1 MPANHLESDPD
12 PFYIRS
18 LIVPCLHD
26 TILIEIIEMHVN
38 HKEHTIFVMN
48 NSQLQLFVKIA
59 ETGSFTRAGQE
70 LNMTQP
76 AVSRA
81 ISSLE
86 NELDVTLIIRDRR
99 NGIVLTD
106 VGQRILVIFRRI
118 LQQFDKV
125 QQVVAAEKGLEIGT
139 IRIGSFPM
147 SSAHLLPKIIRSI
160 RDRYPQIQ
168 FELHEGNI
176 LEIQEWLSSRAIDV
190 ALIIATD
197 KEPVDVA
204 YETLPLYSEEMLAVF
219 RDDEPFANQEILPVQ
234 MLDKHPMIICKG
246 GYEVPIVDLFNRA
259 DAELHFGFVVY
270 NVNTCLSMIEQGLGT
285 AMLPAISLSWLPPG
299 VKALPTE
306 PKAYRNIEIAVPSLV
321 DASPA
326 SRLFIETAQQLFG
339 QR

>member
-1 MPANHLESDPD
+1 
-12 PFYIRS
+12 
-18 LIVPCLHD
+18 
-26 TILIEIIEMHVN
+26 
-38 HKEHTIFVMN
+38 MN

-197 KEPVDVA
+197 KEPIDTA

-219 RDDEPFANQEILPVQ
+219 RDDEPFANQETLPVQ

-246 GYEVPIVDLFNRA
+246 GYEVPIVDLFHRA

-270 NVNTCLSMIEQGLGT
+270 NVNTCLSMIEQGLGA

-339 QR
+339 QG

>member
-1 MPANHLESDPD
+1 M
-12 PFYIRS
+12 I
-18 LIVPCLHD
+18 I
-26 TILIEIIEMHVN
+26 IIEMHVN
-38 HKEHTIFVMN
+38 HKEHTKSDMN

-86 NELDVTLIIRDRR
+86 NELDVILIIRDRR
-99 NGIVLTD
+99 NGIALTD

-125 QQVVAAEKGLEIGT
+125 QQVVSAEKGLEIGT

-168 FELHEGNI
+168 FELYEGNI

-197 KEPVDVA
+197 KEPVDMA
-204 YETLPLYSEEMLAVF
+204 YETLPLYSEEILAVF
-219 RDDEPFANQEILPVQ
+219 RDDEPFANLEVLPVQ

-259 DAELHFGFVVY
+259 DAELNFGFVVY

-285 AMLPAISLSWLPPG
+285 SMLPVISLSWLPPG

>member
-1 MPANHLESDPD
+1 MAS
-12 PFYIRS
+12 
-18 LIVPCLHD
+18 CL
-26 TILIEIIEMHVN
+26 
-38 HKEHTIFVMN
+38 
-48 NSQLQLFVKIA
+48 
-59 ETGSFTRAGQE
+59 
-70 LNMTQP
+70 
-76 AVSRA
+76 
-81 ISSLE
+81 
-86 NELDVTLIIRDRR
+86 
-99 NGIVLTD
+99 
-106 VGQRILVIFRRI
+106 RRI

-197 KEPVDVA
+197 KEPIDTA

-219 RDDEPFANQEILPVQ
+219 RDDEPFANLEVLPVQ

-270 NVNTCLSMIEQGLGT
+270 NVNTCLSMIEQGLGA

-339 QR
+339 QG

>member
-1 MPANHLESDPD
+1 
-12 PFYIRS
+12 
-18 LIVPCLHD
+18 
-26 TILIEIIEMHVN
+26 
-38 HKEHTIFVMN
+38 MN

-118 LQQFDKV
+118 LQQYDKV
-125 QQVVAAEKGLEIGT
+125 QQVVSAEKGLEIGT
-139 IRIGSFPM
+139 IRVGSFPM

-160 RDRYPQIQ
+160 RDRYPNIE

-176 LEIQEWLSSRAIDV
+176 IEIQEWLNSRAIDV
-190 ALIIATD
+190 ALIIVTEQ
-197 KEPVDVA
+197 EPVEKA
-204 YETLPLYSEEMLAVF
+204 YETMPLYNEEMLAVF
-219 RDDEPFANQEILPVQ
+219 RDDEPFADQEILPVK
-234 MLDKHPMIICKG
+234 MLNQHPMIVCQG
-246 GYEVPIVDLFNRA
+246 GYEVPIVDLFKRA
-259 DAELHFGFVVY
+259 ETELHFGFVVH
-270 NVNTCLSMIEQGLGT
+270 NVNTCLNMIEQGLGT

-306 PKAYRNIEIAVPSLV
+306 PKAYRHIEIAVPSLV
-321 DASPA
+321 EASPA

-339 QR
+339 QRS

>member
-1 MPANHLESDPD
+1 
-12 PFYIRS
+12 
-18 LIVPCLHD
+18 
-26 TILIEIIEMHVN
+26 
-38 HKEHTIFVMN
+38 MN

-70 LNMTQP
+70 MNMTQP

-197 KEPVDVA
+197 KEPADVA

-219 RDDEPFANQEILPVQ
+219 REDEPFANQEILPVQ

-259 DAELHFGFVVY
+259 NAALHFGFVVY

-306 PKAYRNIEIAVPSLV
+306 PKAYRNIEIAVPSLI

>member
-1 MPANHLESDPD
+1 
-12 PFYIRS
+12 
-18 LIVPCLHD
+18 
-26 TILIEIIEMHVN
+26 
-38 HKEHTIFVMN
+38 MN

-197 KEPVDVA
+197 KEPIDTA

-219 RDDEPFANQEILPVQ
+219 RDDEPFANQEVLPVQ

-246 GYEVPIVDLFNRA
+246 GYEVPIVDLFHRA

-270 NVNTCLSMIEQGLGT
+270 NVNTCLSMIEQGLGA

-339 QR
+339 QG

>member
-1 MPANHLESDPD
+1 
-12 PFYIRS
+12 
-18 LIVPCLHD
+18 
-26 TILIEIIEMHVN
+26 
-38 HKEHTIFVMN
+38 MN

-86 NELDVTLIIRDRR
+86 NELDVILIIRDRR

-168 FELHEGNI
+168 FELYEGNI

-197 KEPVDVA
+197 KEPVDMA
-204 YETLPLYSEEMLAVF
+204 YETLPLYSEEILAVF
-219 RDDEPFANQEILPVQ
+219 RDDEPFANLEVLPVQ
-234 MLDKHPMIICKG
+234 MLDNHPMIICKG

-259 DAELHFGFVVY
+259 DAELNFGFVVY

-285 AMLPAISLSWLPPG
+285 SMLPVISLSWLPPR

>member
-1 MPANHLESDPD
+1 M
-12 PFYIRS
+12 I
-18 LIVPCLHD
+18 I
-26 TILIEIIEMHVN
+26 IIEMHVN
-38 HKEHTIFVMN
+38 HKEHTKSDMN

-197 KEPVDVA
+197 KEPIDTA

-219 RDDEPFANQEILPVQ
+219 RDDEPFANQETLPVQ

-246 GYEVPIVDLFNRA
+246 GYEVPIVDLFHRA

-270 NVNTCLSMIEQGLGT
+270 NVNTCLSMIEQGLGA

-339 QR
+339 QG

>member
-1 MPANHLESDPD
+1 
-12 PFYIRS
+12 
-18 LIVPCLHD
+18 
-26 TILIEIIEMHVN
+26 MHVN
-38 HKEHTIFVMN
+38 HKEHTKSDMN

-86 NELDVTLIIRDRR
+86 NELDVILIIRDRR

-160 RDRYPQIQ
+160 RECYPQIQ
-168 FELHEGNI
+168 FELYEGNI

-197 KEPVDVA
+197 KEPVDMA
-204 YETLPLYSEEMLAVF
+204 YETLPLYSEEILAVF
-219 RDDEPFANQEILPVQ
+219 RDDEPFANLEVLPVQ
-234 MLDKHPMIICKG
+234 MLDNHPMIICKG

-259 DAELHFGFVVY
+259 DAELNFGFVVY

-285 AMLPAISLSWLPPG
+285 SMLPVISLSWLPPG

>member
-1 MPANHLESDPD
+1 
-12 PFYIRS
+12 
-18 LIVPCLHD
+18 
-26 TILIEIIEMHVN
+26 
-38 HKEHTIFVMN
+38 MN

-106 VGQRILVIFRRI
+106 VGQRILVIFRQI
-118 LQQFDKV
+118 LQQYDKV
-125 QQVVAAEKGLEIGT
+125 QQVVAAEKGMEIGT
-139 IRIGSFPM
+139 IRVGSFPM

-176 LEIQEWLSSRAIDV
+176 HEIQEWLNSRAIDV

-197 KEPVDVA
+197 KEPMDIA
-204 YETLPLYSEEMLAVF
+204 YETLPLYNEEMLAVF
-219 RDDEPFANQEILPVQ
+219 RDDEPFADQEVLPVQ
-234 MLDKHPMIICKG
+234 MLDQHPMIICKG
-246 GYEVPIVDLFNRA
+246 GYEVPIVDLFRRA
-259 DAELHFGFVVY
+259 GAELQFGFVVH

-285 AMLPAISLSWLPPG
+285 ALLPAISLSWLPPG
-299 VKALPTE
+299 VKAVPTK
-306 PKAYRNIEIAVPSLV
+306 PKAYRNIEIAVPSLME
-321 DASPA
+321 ASPA

-339 QR
+339 HCS